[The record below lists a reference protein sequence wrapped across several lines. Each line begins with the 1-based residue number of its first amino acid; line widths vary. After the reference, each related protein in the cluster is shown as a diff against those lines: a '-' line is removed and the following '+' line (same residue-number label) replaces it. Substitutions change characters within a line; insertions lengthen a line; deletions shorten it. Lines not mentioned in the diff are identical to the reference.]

1 MKYMLNGLI
10 AQVFDLDRFLV
21 LKSVLYYGEIKLLD
35 GEFRS
40 TCANSSW
47 SKPWVV
53 FVFLEALQKMHSRER
68 DSKSRPLDNQ
78 S

>member
-10 AQVFDLDRFLV
+10 AQVFDVDRFLV
-21 LKSVLYYGEIKLLD
+21 LKSVLYYSEIINAG

-47 SKPWVV
+47 SKALVV
-53 FVFLEALQKMHSRER
+53 FVS
-68 DSKSRPLDNQ
+68 
-78 S
+78 